1 MGKISYDDFITKD
14 QWPLNYQTSTHST
27 TMCGVTC
34 DASSISQTS
43 VKAKTI
49 PELKCTAAYLGWLAT
64 DNDQQSYQRL
74 SQKSERVHFCR
85 WQTLWAIE
93 HMMSTGWLHLIWH

>member
-14 QWPLNYQTSTHST
+14 QWPPNSTDLNPLNY

-49 PELKCTAAYLGWLAT
+49 PELKCTAGYLGWLAT

-74 SQKSERVHFCR
+74 SQKSERVHFGQWR
-85 WQTLWAIE
+85 TFWAYDV
-93 HMMSTGWLHLIWH
+93 